1 MQIMLG
7 DIHQSAWLERAE
19 CLHDAATIQA
29 ALDTLAGQISEEL
42 AGQNPVVLTVMGGA
56 LIFAGHLLTRLSF
69 PLECEYVHASRYRGA
84 LTGGEIVWKVRPPES
99 VRGRTVL
106 VLDDILDEGF
116 TLAAIQ
122 RALLD
127 AGAKRVY
134 LAVMVEKHLGRQK
147 PIAADYVGL
156 TVPDRYVFGFGMD
169 VEGSWRNLPAI
180 YALPE

>member
-1 MQIMLG
+1 MLG
-7 DIHQSAWLERAE
+7 DIRQTSWLERAE
-19 CLHDAATIQA
+19 CLHDASAIQE
-29 ALDTLAGQISEEL
+29 ALDVLAVQISEEL
-42 AGQNPVVLTVMGGA
+42 AAQHPVVLTVMGGA
-56 LIFAGHLLTRLSF
+56 LIFAGHLLTRLTF
-69 PLECEYVHASRYRGA
+69 PLESDYVHASRYRGA

-99 VRGRTVL
+99 VRGRVVL

-122 RALLD
+122 KALLD
-127 AGAKRVY
+127 AGAARVY
-134 LAVMVEKHLGRQK
+134 VAVMVEKRLGRKK

-169 VEGSWRNLPAI
+169 VEGGWRNLPAI